1 MPHGF
6 QAGQVL
12 PVIVDDAVSS
22 LLSDLEP
29 RVQMADTELLGNCGI
44 SMHDGAVSGLVEPY
58 RIDCLAALQAH
69 RERRR
74 DAAVAQSGPSTTP
87 TLLSARPALCPDEG
101 TAENSIISGL
111 GPEREPAAS
120 CIQSTDRLLPSPEGS
135 APPCIPRF
143 PGSSAVP
150 PDLSSQQGYP
160 PDMQLFP
167 PDLNKKVVL
176 SEDARERERERE
188 RERVLDSAK
197 TDRGTGR
204 LPG

>member
-22 LLSDLEP
+22 LLSDREP
-29 RVQMADTELLGNCGI
+29 GVQMADTELLGNRGI

-58 RIDCLAALQAH
+58 RIDCLAALQDH

-87 TLLSARPALCPDEG
+87 TLLAARPTLCPDEG
-101 TAENSIISGL
+101 TAENSIISGC

-120 CIQSTDRLLPSPEGS
+120 CIQSTDRLLPPSEGS

-143 PGSSAVP
+143 PGSSAAS
-150 PDLSSQQGYP
+150 PDLSSQQGHP
-160 PDMQLFP
+160 PDMQLSL
-167 PDLNKKVVL
+167 PDLNEKVLL
-176 SEDARERERERE
+176 SEERERERE
-188 RERVLDSAK
+188 RERALDSAK
-197 TDRGTGR
+197 TDRGTVH

>member
-58 RIDCLAALQAH
+58 RIDCLAALQDL

-120 CIQSTDRLLPSPEGS
+120 CIQSTDRLT
-135 APPCIPRF
+135 PPLLKGAHHPAF
-143 PGSSAVP
+143 PG
-150 PDLSSQQGYP
+150 
-160 PDMQLFP
+160 F
-167 PDLNKKVVL
+167 
-176 SEDARERERERE
+176 
-188 RERVLDSAK
+188 RVL
-197 TDRGTGR
+197 R
-204 LPG
+204 LCLRICPHNRDILPTCSFSHRI

>member
-44 SMHDGAVSGLVEPY
+44 SMHDGAVSGLVE
-58 RIDCLAALQAH
+58 
-69 RERRR
+69 RRR
-74 DAAVAQSGPSTTP
+74 DAAVAQSGPSTPP

-120 CIQSTDRLLPSPEGS
+120 CIQSTDRLPPSPEGS
-135 APPCIPRF
+135 ALPCIPRF
-143 PGSSAVP
+143 PGSSAVS

-167 PDLNKKVVL
+167 PDLNKKVLL

-188 RERVLDSAK
+188 RESSGLRQN
-197 TDRGTGR
+197 
-204 LPG
+204 